1 MESGETLVFGHRGA
15 MACAPMNTLA
25 SFQLAY
31 EQGADGIELD
41 VHLSQD
47 EQLIVL
53 HDFSVDATTNGRGAA
68 ADLTLAQLKEL
79 DAGSW
84 FSSSFGMERIP
95 TLDEVFDE
103 LGDKLLVNVEIKSRF
118 SEHEMLV
125 ESVAECIRRQQMT
138 MRTIVS
144 SFDPRLLQHFRAKC
158 PEVMIGFLHPPGS
171 ASTLMDGAAHEA
183 RHPWHEII
191 DQAYMNWAKESGFFV
206 NAWTVNDA
214 QRACALERLG
224 VNSIITDHPA
234 HIINALRQC

>member
-31 EQGADGIELD
+31 EQGADGVELD
-41 VHLSQD
+41 VHLSRD
-47 EQLIVL
+47 RQLIVL
-53 HDFSVDATTNGRGAA
+53 HDFSVDATTEAQGAA
-68 ADLTLAQLKEL
+68 ADFTLAELKEL

-84 FSSSFGMERIP
+84 YSSSYALERIP
-95 TLDEVFDE
+95 TLDEVFDHF
-103 LGDKLLVNVEIKSRF
+103 GDKLLVNVEVKSRF
-118 SEHEMLV
+118 SDHATLV
-125 ESVAECIRRQQMT
+125 ESVAECIRRRQMAK
-138 MRTIVS
+138 RTIVS
-144 SFDPRLLQHFRAKC
+144 SFDPQLLQHFRAVF

-183 RHPWHEII
+183 RHPWHETI
-191 DQAYMNWAKESGFFV
+191 DQDYMTWARESGFFV

-214 QRACALERLG
+214 QRACALGQLG

-234 HIINALRQC
+234 HIISAMRQC